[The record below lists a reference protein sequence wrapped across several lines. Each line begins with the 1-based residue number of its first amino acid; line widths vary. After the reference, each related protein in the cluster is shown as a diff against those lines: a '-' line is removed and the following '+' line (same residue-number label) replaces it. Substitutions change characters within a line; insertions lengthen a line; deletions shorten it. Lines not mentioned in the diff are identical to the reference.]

1 MKIAKWGHYRMPV
14 GLADILFS
22 LHIPETQINN
32 CFGLVWFGFALLKRQ
47 MIQPFSTIVNLQA

>member
-1 MKIAKWGHYRMPV
+1 MPV

-22 LHIPETQINN
+22 LQIPETQINN